1 MPLMDK
7 GPKWLYE
14 KEKSMNKE
22 VILRNDE
29 EVERIK
35 FEDVKT
41 SDIIGFIDGSGH
53 KGYFIFETTPVCY
66 AVRVYG
72 KAHYTHIESADNG
85 VPKALNFVPIAR
97 MIVFSKL
104 QGPDGLYAWLSKEE

>member
-1 MPLMDK
+1 
-7 GPKWLYE
+7 
-14 KEKSMNKE
+14 MNKE

-41 SDIIGFIDGSGH
+41 SDIIGFIDGSGN
-53 KGYFIFETTPVCY
+53 KGFFVYVGDGFQNGLPV
-66 AVRVYG
+66 VRAIKSALYPGAPNISYG
-72 KAHYTHIESADNG
+72 DSLENRFTS
-85 VPKALNFVPIAR
+85 VPKSFDNVPIAR
-97 MIVFSKL
+97 MRVFDKL